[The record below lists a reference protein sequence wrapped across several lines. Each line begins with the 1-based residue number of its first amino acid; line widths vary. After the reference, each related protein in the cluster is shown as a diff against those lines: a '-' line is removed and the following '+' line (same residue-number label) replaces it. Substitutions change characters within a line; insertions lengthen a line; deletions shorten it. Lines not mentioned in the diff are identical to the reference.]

1 MPFTAEELVNIS
13 NSVIEFHIKGKA
25 DPQTKQARPFYD
37 DIMARKKA
45 FPGGKQVIDGP
56 VKGAYSSRYTGFS
69 HDDDVSYV
77 NPANTKRW
85 VYAWYELAA
94 GISFTGT
101 ELKQAGIHVVDTL
114 TGENTSQNSRSELIV
129 LTNLLE
135 EKVDDLWE
143 GSRRSFAEML
153 FRDGTQDA
161 KAFPGLQALMPTTTA
176 TGVTGGLDRAAFT
189 WWRHRA
195 PAAVDVSTPGNL
207 NLINLLQKE
216 IRQLRRYGSPEHK
229 GYAGSDF
236 LDGFEKE
243 IRSKGT
249 FTLDGWAKSGRIDAG
264 MADLSMKGVDFV
276 YDPLMDDLGLSK
288 ECFLPDLKAVQW
300 MPMENE
306 EEKMHHPARPPE
318 KFVYYRAVTTT
329 GAFVAK
335 RLNTSGRYR
344 IL

>member
-1 MPFTAEELVNIS
+1 MPFTAEELVNIG
-13 NSVIEFHIKGKA
+13 NSVIEFHIRGKA

-37 DIMARKKA
+37 DIMSRKKT
-45 FPGGKQVIDGP
+45 FPGGKAVIDGP

-94 GISFTGT
+94 GISFTNT
-101 ELKQAGIHVVDTL
+101 ELKYAGIHVEDTL
-114 TGENTSQNSRSELIV
+114 TGESTSQNSRSELIT

-135 EKVDDLWE
+135 EKIDDLWE

-161 KAFPGLQALMPTTTA
+161 KAFPGLLALLPTTTA
-176 TGVTGGLDRAAFT
+176 TGVTGGLDRAAFS
-189 WWRHRA
+189 WWRHRC

-207 NLINLLQKE
+207 NLTNLLQKE
-216 IRQLRRYGSPEHK
+216 IRQLRRYGMPEHK

-243 IRSKGT
+243 IRSKGN
-249 FTLDGWAKSGRIDAG
+249 FTLDGWNKAGGIDAG
-264 MADLSMKGVDFV
+264 MADISMKGINFV

-288 ECFLPDLKAVQW
+288 ECFLPDLKALQW

-306 EEKMHHPARPPE
+306 EEKMHMPARPPE
-318 KFVYYRAVTTT
+318 KFVFYRALTNT